1 MRVGDGGE
9 EDCYTILTCL
19 YSSVT
24 IILSLTVDVILQDRD
39 Y

>member
-9 EDCYTILTCL
+9 EDCYTCL

-39 Y
+39 YY